1 MICLAFLIAQD
12 LVDGAGP
19 PFCFTSAGENAV
31 SLQTFCN
38 PVHRVALQ
46 VFPVD
51 SLYHFCLFWIDDKII
66 VGIKGNKGR
75 RAEDGFGGIR
85 TNVLKR
91 NLQQTSVL
99 I

>member
-1 MICLAFLIAQD
+1 MPDEF
-12 LVDGAGP
+12 GR
-19 PFCFTSAGENAV
+19 F
-31 SLQTFCN
+31 
-38 PVHRVALQ
+38 
-46 VFPVD
+46 
-51 SLYHFCLFWIDDKII
+51 I